1 MLYEVQRGDRFDL
14 YVSDIESGRL
24 ENITSSAA
32 NEIDPDWS
40 PDGRRIVFGS
50 DRDGNQEIYVMSFDP
65 LTFKADLAS
74 ATRLTR
80 NPGFDGEPVWSPDG
94 TRIAYESER
103 AGVFSVYTML
113 VSGED
118 QVKLTPDQGPEFDP
132 AWSVDGRQ
140 VAYTAV
146 RDSNAEVF
154 VIEVGGFNPRN
165 LTRHGANDFKPS
177 WSRETR

>member
-1 MLYEVQRGDRFDL
+1 MSNFFTVYHHLFDVFL
-14 YVSDIESGRL
+14 LGSGYAL
-24 ENITSSAA
+24 SQ
-32 NEIDPDWS
+32 W
-40 PDGRRIVFGS
+40 V
-50 DRDGNQEIYVMSFDP
+50 VM
-65 LTFKADLAS
+65 
-74 ATRLTR
+74 
-80 NPGFDGEPVWSPDG
+80 
-94 TRIAYESER
+94 R